1 MTMDQIADWISGAGD
16 LDLPLVNRSGLEGT
30 FDFVVEFIPDK
41 LEDAIPDSTNNEAS
55 GPNSQE
61 AVEDQL
67 GMRLKKERASIQ
79 LFFVD
84 HLHYP
89 SPN

>member
-16 LDLPLVNRSGLEGT
+16 LDLPVVNRSGLEGS
-30 FDFVVEFIPDK
+30 FDFVLEFIPDK
-41 LEDAIPDSTNNEAS
+41 LEDAIPDPSRAEAA
-55 GPNSQE
+55 GPDFQE

-67 GMRLKKERASIQ
+67 GMRLKKEQATIA

-84 HLHYP
+84 RLEYP